1 MTERIEFFQDS
12 ANGHRFRV
20 RGDNGEIV
28 ATSEG
33 YTRHGDARRG
43 AGTLTRLL
51 LPKPPVIR
59 ANVLDHGFVQ
69 LRNLAGPTRRNHMPF
84 DAHDTDPAQAAR
96 MSFDNFDEDR
106 TEEQDYSLSR
116 YLMSNWHTS
125 PFEMIECWIEM
136 KLPIFVARQFVRH
149 RTVSLN
155 EVSARYV
162 TLPEEWYIPE
172 IVGAVPPKGGAKQG
186 QVNTLP
192 GNTQIWFQNR
202 LRQRCDESYKDYL
215 IALENGVAPE
225 HARMFLHVN
234 HYTHWLWKQDLHNI
248 LNFLRLRDHFHAQ
261 IEAQKYAQAVD
272 GMLRS
277 YLPKSMELYDE
288 YRRLKVRTQA
298 GWLLDHPEHD
308 SELVPFNPHLPPL
321 TDADRQAGWVAEPLF
336 MES

>member
-1 MTERIEFFQDS
+1 MTNRIEFFQDS
-12 ANGHRFRV
+12 TNGHRFRV

-33 YTRHGDARRG
+33 YTRHSDARRG
-43 AGTLTRLL
+43 AGSLTRLL
-51 LPKPPVIR
+51 LPPTPVIR

-69 LRNLAGPTRRNHMPF
+69 LRNLSGPTRRNHMPF

-116 YLMSNWHTS
+116 FLMANWHTS

-155 EVSARYV
+155 EVSARYI

-172 IVGAVPPKGGAKQG
+172 IVGGKAKNAKQG
-186 QVNTLP
+186 QADNLP
-192 GNTQIWFQNR
+192 EETQHWFR
-202 LRQRCDESYKDYL
+202 TILDHDCRESYSNYL
-215 IALENGVAPE
+215 QALHAGVAPE
-225 HARMFLHVN
+225 HARMLLHLN
-234 HYTHWLWKQDLHNI
+234 HYTRWLWKQDLHNI
-248 LNFLRLRDHFHAQ
+248 LGFLRLRDHFHAQ

-272 GMLRS
+272 GMLRT

-298 GWLLDHPEHD
+298 AWLLDHPEHE
-308 SELVPFNPHLPPL
+308 SEVIPYNPTQLPL
-321 TDADRQAGWVAEPLF
+321 TDADRQGGWVAEPLF